1 MSQNFNQGFNNQNF
15 PNQNMNMNMN
25 MNMYNNM
32 NYMQMQNEL
41 LKCVMEGMGEQPSD
55 DMAKNLDTI
64 INFVPK
70 LESAN
75 FSQNLGIGKIITLI
89 FSDTTG
95 DTRKLK
101 IGEDTPLKDVFYEYG
116 KANNVDNNTIN
127 KWTFLWFGKQ
137 FNTLSKGTLKENN
150 FKDQSNIVIYRNQ

>member
-1 MSQNFNQGFNNQNF
+1 MQNLNQGFNNQNL

-25 MNMYNNM
+25 MNTYNNM
-32 NYMQMQNEL
+32 TYMDMQNEL
-41 LKCVMEGMGEQPSD
+41 LKCVMEGMGEQPTD
-55 DMAKNLDTI
+55 DMAKNWDTI

-70 LESAN
+70 PESTN
-75 FSQNLGIGKIITLI
+75 FNQNLGIGKKIILI

-116 KANNVDNNTIN
+116 KANNIDNNTIN
-127 KWTFLWFGKQ
+127 GWSFLFFGMK
-137 FNTLSKGTLKENN
+137 FNTLSQGTLKENN
-150 FKDQSNIVIYRNQ
+150 FKDQSNIVILRP

>member
-55 DMAKNLDTI
+55 DMAKNWDTI

-89 FSDTTG
+89 FSDALDVKISEKFDLIVIDAAKSKNLDLSRLHRCYPLG
-95 DTRKLK
+95 DSVFKMVLK
-101 IGEDTPLKDVFYEYG
+101 IFYRSIRY
-116 KANNVDNNTIN
+116 N
-127 KWTFLWFGKQ
+127 
-137 FNTLSKGTLKENN
+137 
-150 FKDQSNIVIYRNQ
+150 